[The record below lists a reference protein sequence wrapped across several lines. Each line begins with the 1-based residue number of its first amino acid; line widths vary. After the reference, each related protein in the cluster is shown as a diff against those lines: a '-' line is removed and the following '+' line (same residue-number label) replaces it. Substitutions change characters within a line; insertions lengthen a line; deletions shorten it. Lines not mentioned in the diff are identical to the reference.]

1 MGMFNDNNHRVIET
15 QLSVE
20 DAKLLIRRAVEGS
33 VTSMN
38 ARVGGQR
45 FEWSPLTVQDGGVFG
60 GPELGA
66 VWGAEAK
73 LVAKKAPD
81 GAYVLE
87 IRVFDDGSRRIDI
100 ALGPRASFTKG
111 YAAKSIERTVE
122 AILDMDSTARLL
134 Q

>member
-1 MGMFNDNNHRVIET
+1 MGLLNTNHRMIET
-15 QLSVE
+15 RLSVE
-20 DAKLLIRRAVEGS
+20 EAKLLIREAVEGS
-33 VTSMN
+33 ISSMN

-81 GAYVLE
+81 GSYVLE
-87 IRVFDDGSRRIDI
+87 IRLFDDDGTRRIDI
-100 ALGPRASFTKG
+100 VLGARASFTKG
-111 YAAKSIERTVE
+111 FAAKSIERTVE
-122 AILDMDSTARLL
+122 AILERDPTARVVH
-134 Q
+134 